1 MLSFNSTYLFTF
13 GILLDMEYS
22 KKLQLQ
28 QRALELKNQ
37 NAESPEFI
45 AASLGYEIQRDV
57 DRVLASTSE
66 GLLQGVVDTAIDISD
81 TSTPNGSIEQ
91 YVVVSLANRTSALNQ
106 AILELLEEYKRDIQ
120 CNTDQ
125 YLSWSLQKRN

>member
-1 MLSFNSTYLFTF
+1 
-13 GILLDMEYS
+13 MEYS